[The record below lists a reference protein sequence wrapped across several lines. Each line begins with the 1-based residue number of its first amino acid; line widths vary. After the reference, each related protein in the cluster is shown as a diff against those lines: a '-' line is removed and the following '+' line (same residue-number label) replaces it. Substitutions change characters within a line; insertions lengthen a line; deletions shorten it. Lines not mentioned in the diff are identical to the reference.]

1 MYQIAFNI
9 YKTYNKKLQNPTVIN
24 KFAPSFINKK
34 LKEYANE
41 SLKKSIQKIEE
52 LHKEPNYKNNL
63 IVARAINENNKNKN
77 NSNIFKLF
85 AGVTTISF
93 SLYLVYS
100 FMKRC
105 RT

>member
-9 YKTYNKKLQNPTVIN
+9 YKTYNKKLQNPTIN

-41 SLKKSIQKIEE
+41 SLKKSIQKIED
-52 LHKEPNYKNNL
+52 LHKDPNYKNKL
-63 IVARAINENNKNKN
+63 IVAKTFAKN

-85 AGVTTISF
+85 AGATTISF

>member
-9 YKTYNKKLQNPTVIN
+9 YKTYNKKLQNPTVN

-41 SLKKSIQKIEE
+41 SLKKSIQKIEDS
-52 LHKEPNYKNNL
+52 HKDPNYKNNL
-63 IVARAINENNKNKN
+63 IVAKAFAKN
-77 NSNIFKLF
+77 NSNTFKLF

-100 FMKRC
+100 FMKRS

>member
-9 YKTYNKKLQNPTVIN
+9 YKTYNKKLEHPTVN
-24 KFAPSFINKK
+24 KFAPSFFNKK

-41 SLKKSIQKIEE
+41 SLKKSIQKINDQY
-52 LHKEPNYKNNL
+52 KDPNYKNKL
-63 IVARAINENNKNKN
+63 ILAKAFAKN
-77 NSNIFKLF
+77 NNNTFKLF

-105 RT
+105 WT